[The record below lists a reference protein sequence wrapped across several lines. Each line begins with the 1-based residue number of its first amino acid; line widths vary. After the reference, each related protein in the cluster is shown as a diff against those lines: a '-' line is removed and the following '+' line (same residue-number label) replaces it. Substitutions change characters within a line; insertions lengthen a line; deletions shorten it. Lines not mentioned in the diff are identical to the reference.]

1 MPKKE
6 VDYSKTVIYK
16 IVCNDLTITELYV
29 GSTTQF
35 IKRKYQHKTNC
46 NGSYKQSEYKVYKTI
61 RDNGGFQNW
70 SMLQIEEF
78 PCANGNEART
88 RERYWYEQ
96 LNSKLNDRRPKLT
109 EEEIERYHTIS
120 YQKQLELHPDLQQKK
135 YHRALEL
142 HTNFGQ
148 KRYQRQLEL
157 NPDTAKK
164 YYQKR
169 LELHPDLN
177 EKKKLDIYIC
187 ECGSRIRRDNKST
200 HEKSLKHQNYIKSL
214 NVAVDA

>member
-16 IVCNDLTITELYV
+16 IVCNDLSITELYV

-35 IKRKYQHKTNC
+35 IKRKYQHKTIC
-46 NGSYKQSEYKVYKTI
+46 NSSYKQSEFKVYKII
-61 RDNGGFQNW
+61 RDNGGWDNW
-70 SMLQIEEF
+70 VMVQIEEY
-78 PCANGNEART
+78 PCTNGNEARA

-96 LNSKLNDRRPKLT
+96 LNATLNAQKPTLT
-109 EEEIERYHTIS
+109 EEEIKHYHTIV
-120 YQKQLELHPDLQQKK
+120 YQKQLELHPDLQQQK
-135 YHRALEL
+135 YQRALEL
-142 HTNFGQ
+142 HPNFGQ

-157 NPDTAKK
+157 HPDTAKK

-169 LELHPDLN
+169 LALHPELK
-177 EKKKLDIYIC
+177 EKKKQDRYIC
-187 ECGSRIRRDNKST
+187 DCGSNIRRSDKST

-214 NVAVDA
+214 NVAIEA